1 MVDINH
7 SGKYQ
12 PQWKTLRNAS
22 IYEEMLP
29 SINRQIF

>member
-12 PQWKTLRNAS
+12 S
-22 IYEEMLP
+22 
-29 SINRQIF
+29 